1 MEPLIGPYHRNQK
14 VAVLYKEADLLRGR
28 DRPAGGAVVPPGRS
42 HDDPHLQHTKR
53 TCSTELAAAVERF
66 AAAGENDRR
75 SAFRTLLECM
85 KLAKDAEK
93 FQELRA
99 VLRSTLTP
107 MLDFTSVQSLN
118 RLYKALPSPTRGQ
131 PHIKLAIL
139 GGFTTYQLRDLV
151 ELYLFAA
158 GASVEIYEADF
169 GVFRQEILNPSSGLY
184 EFKPNVVY
192 LATHW
197 RNLGHVPT
205 LSDSAQRVSALL
217 EAEYRDWE
225 VLWQTAHDRLGCQIL
240 QNNFDTP
247 AWRSLDNYEMRHLAA
262 PSRFVADMNRLMLE
276 RAPLYIT
283 IHDVEA
289 LAANAGR
296 RLWANER
303 FFLQAKMPC
312 APEHLVEYAHSVS
325 SILAAQRGVS
335 RKCLVL
341 DLDNTLWGGVIG
353 DDGIGGIRIGQGDPE
368 SEAFLSF
375 QRYVKALQMRGVI
388 LAVCSKNDELIA
400 REVFE
405 KHPDMILRLDDISC
419 FVANWTDKA
428 TNLRNI
434 AKQLNIGLD
443 SLVFVDDNPAERS
456 IIRQMVPEVA
466 VPEVS
471 LDPIEF
477 IEALER
483 HRYFQV
489 VTLGSEDFKRTE
501 YYRTNA
507 QRAEIQAS
515 AGGIEDFLRSLNM
528 TAIIRPIQTT
538 TLERSTQLINK
549 SNQFNLTT
557 RRRNAAE
564 IMALTQSPDW
574 VTVTVSLKDRFG
586 DNGLISVLLGHVR
599 QDVLEIDTWLMSCR
613 VLKRGVE
620 IFLLN
625 YLCEAAQ
632 SRGLKYIQGEYIPTA
647 KNDLVRNHYGE
658 LGFENVEAMPDG
670 RTIWRLFLSDYKTVC
685 CFIKRV

>member
-1 MEPLIGPYHRNQK
+1 
-14 VAVLYKEADLLRGR
+14 VVL
-28 DRPAGGAVVPPGRS
+28 PGRS
-42 HDDPHLQHTKR
+42 YEDPHSQHIYKTD
-53 TCSTELAAAVERF
+53 SAELTAAVERF
-66 AAAGENDRR
+66 AAAGENDRP
-75 SAFRTLLECM
+75 AFRALLERM
-85 KLAKDAEK
+85 KLAKDAET

-99 VLRSTLTP
+99 ALRATLTP
-107 MLDFTSVQSLN
+107 TLDFTSVQSLS
-118 RLYKALPSPTRGQ
+118 RLYKALPPLTRGQ
-131 PHIKLAIL
+131 SHIKLAIL
-139 GGFTTYQLRDLV
+139 GGFTTHQLRDLID
-151 ELYLFAA
+151 LYLFAA
-158 GASVEIYEADF
+158 GVSAEIFETDF
-169 GVFRQEILNPSSGLY
+169 GVFRQEILDPSSGLY

-205 LSDSAQRVSALL
+205 LSESVQKVSALL

-225 VLWQTAHDRLGCQIL
+225 LLWQTVHDRLGCQIL

-247 AWRSLDNYEMRHLAA
+247 AWRSLDNYEMRHSAA
-262 PSRFVADMNRLMLE
+262 LSRFVADMNRLMSE
-276 RAPLYIT
+276 RAPTYIT

-296 RLWANER
+296 RAWANER

-325 SILAAQRGVS
+325 SVLAAQRGVS

-375 QRYVKALQMRGVI
+375 QRYVKTLQMRGVI
-388 LAVCSKNDELIA
+388 LAVCSKNDEQIA
-400 REVFE
+400 HEVFE
-405 KHPDMILRLDDISC
+405 KHPDMILRLDDFSC
-419 FVANWTDKA
+419 FIANWTDKA
-428 TNLRNI
+428 TNLRSI
-434 AKQLNIGLD
+434 AQQLNIGLD

-471 LDPIEF
+471 TDPIDFVEV
-477 IEALER
+477 LER

-489 VTLGSEDFKRTE
+489 ATLGSEDFKRTE

-507 QRAEIQAS
+507 QRAQIQAN
-515 AGGIEDFLRSLNM
+515 AGGLDDFLQSLEM
-528 TAIIRPIQTT
+528 IAKIGPIETA

-557 RRRNAAE
+557 RRRSVAE
-564 IMALTQSPDW
+564 VMALMQSPNW
-574 VTVTVSLKDRFG
+574 VTVTVSLRDRFG
-586 DNGLISVLLGHVR
+586 DNGLISVLLGRVK
-599 QDVLEIDTWLMSCR
+599 QDVVEIDTWLMSCR

-620 IFLLN
+620 VFLLN
-625 YLCEAAQ
+625 YLCQVAQ
-632 SRGLKYIQGEYIPTA
+632 NRGLKNILGEYVPTA
-647 KNDLVRNHYGE
+647 KNDLVRNHYAD
-658 LGFENVEAMPDG
+658 LGFEKVESTPEG
-670 RTIWRLFLSDYKTVC
+670 HTIWRLSLSDYKPAA
-685 CFIKRV
+685 CFIQKV